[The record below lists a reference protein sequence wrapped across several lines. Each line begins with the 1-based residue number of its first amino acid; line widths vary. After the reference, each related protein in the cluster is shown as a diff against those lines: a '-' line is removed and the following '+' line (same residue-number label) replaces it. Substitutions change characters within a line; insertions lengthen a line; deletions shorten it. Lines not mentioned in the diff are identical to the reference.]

1 MQSRNSFSPSSKK
14 PLLALDAM
22 GVIYA
27 EADDGLNLLYP
38 FIVEKGGTADIQK
51 IVRLYQD
58 ASIGSISS
66 HEFWR
71 SVGIDPALEDEY
83 LERHCLTEGLT
94 EFLAAM
100 KSQGI
105 RLWCLSNDVSEWSR
119 KLRKKFELEKY
130 FVDFVISGDAGACKP
145 NSAIYLQLL
154 EKSGS
159 APSEVIFVDDRL
171 RNIEAAHSLGIRG
184 ILFNPAMADS
194 QGHSYPIVRTF
205 SGLRTVLD
213 CQRID

>member
-1 MQSRNSFSPSSKK
+1 
-14 PLLALDAM
+14 M

-38 FIVEKGGTADIQK
+38 FIVEKGGTGDIQK
-51 IVRLYQD
+51 IIRLYQD
-58 ASIGSISS
+58 ASVGSISS
-66 HEFWR
+66 SEFWR
-71 SVGIDPALEDEY
+71 SVGVDPALEDAY
-83 LERHCLTEGLT
+83 LERHRLTEGLT

-105 RLWCLSNDVSEWSR
+105 RLWCLSNDISEWSR
-119 KLRKKFELEKY
+119 KLRNKFDLDRY
-130 FVDFVISGDAGACKP
+130 FVGFVISGDAGVCKP
-145 NSAIYLQLL
+145 DSAIYLRLL

-171 RNIEAAHSLGIRG
+171 RNIEAANSLGIRG

-194 QGHSYPIVRTF
+194 QGHSYPIARDF
-205 SGLRTVLD
+205 SELRSVLN
-213 CQRID
+213 CLGID